1 MSREIKPVIGIEV
14 DGKIYNYKLF
24 ESLEL
29 LSKTYSQRKAAK
41 KLGIAH
47 SVFNRRILNAEKELG
62 YKLVK
67 KVGSGSEI
75 TKEGLELLDIYHTY
89 NNRLKVNE
97 NIRIAGG
104 HIITG
109 LIDSLNLPFNLEVY
123 STDNDSAFNLAKDDL
138 IDLLALDDPLL
149 AFSENLN
156 FTPIAF
162 DYMVLVSSV
171 ENSFNFNNNSRNNSN
186 KELSLYDD
194 KGNLN
199 IAVNN
204 SSSLNSNE
212 YINNKTNKKI
222 EKIEDLE
229 GLDFISVKGTAQRLV
244 WQTLNNNGISF
255 NIKKEVSSQ
264 FDAFKLVRN
273 SDDLYT
279 FLNGSYFKGSD
290 ILKNQTRHSIGFV
303 HRPGYNDKVDNFI
316 DYVLTNCTDIIKSEG
331 FTPIG
336 F

>member
-1 MSREIKPVIGIEV
+1 MSSNIKPVIGIEV

-24 ESLEL
+24 ESLDL
-29 LSKTYSQRKAAK
+29 LTKTYSQRKAAK
-41 KLGIAH
+41 QLGISH
-47 SVFNRRILNAEKELG
+47 SVFNRRILKAEKELG

-75 TKEGLELLDIYHTY
+75 TKKGLELLDIYHTY
-89 NNRLKVNE
+89 NNRLTLND

-109 LIDSLNLPFNLEVY
+109 LLESLNLPFNIEVY

-149 AFSENLN
+149 AFSQNLN

-162 DYMVLVSSV
+162 DYMVLVSSIKNTINFKNEYSTNPFNIV
-171 ENSFNFNNNSRNNSN
+171 DNDNLNPSLSIHLNENYNYINFNNDRQ
-186 KELSLYDD
+186 
-194 KGNLN
+194 
-199 IAVNN
+199 
-204 SSSLNSNE
+204 
-212 YINNKTNKKI
+212 I
-222 EKIEDLE
+222 ENIEDLE
-229 GLDFISVKGTAQRLV
+229 SLDFVAVKGTAQRLV
-244 WQTLNNNGISF
+244 WKTLKDHGVSF

-264 FDAFKLVRN
+264 FDAFKLVQN
-273 SDDLYT
+273 SDNLYT
-279 FLNGSYFKGSD
+279 FLNASYFKGSD
-290 ILKNQTRHSIGFV
+290 VLKIQTKHSLGFV
-303 HRPGYNDKVDNFI
+303 HRPGYNRKVDNLI
-316 DYVLTNCTDIIKSEG
+316 DYILNNCSDIIKLEG